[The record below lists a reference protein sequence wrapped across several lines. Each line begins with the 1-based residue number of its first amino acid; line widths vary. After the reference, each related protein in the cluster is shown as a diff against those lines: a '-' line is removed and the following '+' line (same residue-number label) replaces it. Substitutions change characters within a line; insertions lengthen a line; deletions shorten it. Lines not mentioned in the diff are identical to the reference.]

1 MRSELRGR
9 SETARSAARG
19 EASAPRRFG
28 SRAVLVALLVA
39 QPALQ
44 AATASDKLPAL
55 GAPIGATSVSGL
67 SSGAYMAGQ
76 IQLAHAKDIV
86 GAGLVAGGPFACAE
100 SAAGRLVPYWPTAVA
115 QNAQKALHG
124 CMLVD
129 WGTPDPAE
137 LADRAKELASAGE
150 IDSLADLAAD
160 KIYLYS
166 GNADRTVTR
175 PVVEAA
181 KALYRELGV
190 PEKNIALVEGEG
202 GHGFL
207 TEEAGEACALTD
219 KPYVNDCD
227 YDQAK
232 AILQWIYGPLAA
244 PLAASGGRFIIFDQS
259 AYADP
264 GDGLADEG
272 VVYVPQAC
280 ADAPGCRVHV
290 VLHGCEQA
298 RETVGDALIKQSG
311 FAELAD
317 TNRLIVLFPQI
328 SASSLVN
335 PQGCWDWWGY
345 TGLDYLGKDAP
356 QIKAIWSM
364 VERLA
369 ERP

>member
-28 SRAVLVALLVA
+28 SRAALVALLVA

-44 AATASDKLPAL
+44 VATASDKLPAL

-76 IQLAHAKDIV
+76 IQLAHAKDVV

-129 WGTPDPAE
+129 WGTPDPVE

-150 IDSLADLAAD
+150 IDSLADLAGD

-166 GNADRTVTR
+166 GNADHTVTR

-207 TEEAGEACALTD
+207 TEAAGEACALTD

-244 PLAASGGRFIIFDQS
+244 PSAASGGRFIIFDQS

-264 GDGLADEG
+264 GDGLALHRHAPRAFGQPARAFARRRVVHRVVLVGLGLVVQRELDVLDGSVLGLVGLALDEARYLLKATTLHGNLPEPLRLAHLIAGG
-272 VVYVPQAC
+272 VV
-280 ADAPGCRVHV
+280 
-290 VLHGCEQA
+290 
-298 RETVGDALIKQSG
+298 
-311 FAELAD
+311 
-317 TNRLIVLFPQI
+317 
-328 SASSLVN
+328 
-335 PQGCWDWWGY
+335 
-345 TGLDYLGKDAP
+345 TGKSRGRA
-356 QIKAIWSM
+356 
-364 VERLA
+364 
-369 ERP
+369 

>member
-1 MRSELRGR
+1 M
-9 SETARSAARG
+9 
-19 EASAPRRFG
+19 
-28 SRAVLVALLVA
+28 ALLVA
-39 QPALQ
+39 VQSNPSS
-44 AATASDKLPAL
+44 ASEKLPAL
-55 GAPIGATSVSGL
+55 SAPIGATSVSGL

-76 IQLAHAKDIV
+76 IQLAHSKDIV

-100 SAAGRLVPYWPTAVA
+100 SAAGRLVPYWPTAVV

-129 WGTPDPAE
+129 WGTPDPVA
-137 LADRAKELASAGE
+137 LADRAKELASSGA

-166 GNADRTVTR
+166 GSADRTVTR

-181 KALYRELGV
+181 KGLYRELGV
-190 PEKNIALVEGEG
+190 PDANIALVEGEG

-207 TEEAGEACALTD
+207 TEDEGEACALTD

-232 AILQWIYGPLAA
+232 AILEWIYGPLAA
-244 PLAASGGRFIIFDQS
+244 PAATPSGRFLTFDQS
-259 AYADP
+259 AYANP

-272 VVYVPQAC
+272 VLYVPQVCEGAF
-280 ADAPGCRVHV
+280 GCRVHV
-290 VLHGCEQA
+290 MLHGCEQA

-317 TNRLIVLFPQI
+317 TNRLIVLFPQV
-328 SASSLVN
+328 SAGLVN
-335 PQGCWDWWGY
+335 QQGCWDWWGY

>member
-1 MRSELRGR
+1 MACRIRRHKRRETIFRTALLGLLAALGVIAPPAEA
-9 SETARSAARG
+9 SET
-19 EASAPRRFG
+19 
-28 SRAVLVALLVA
+28 
-39 QPALQ
+39 
-44 AATASDKLPAL
+44 LPPL
-55 GAPIGATSVSGL
+55 GAPIGATSISGL

-100 SAAGRLVPYWPTAVA
+100 SAAGRLVPYWPTAVV

-129 WGTPDPAE
+129 WGTPDPVA
-137 LADRAKELASAGE
+137 LADRAKELASSGA

-166 GNADRTVTR
+166 GNADRTVMR

-190 PEKNIALVEGEG
+190 PQANIALVEGEG

-207 TEEAGEACALTD
+207 TEAAGEACALTD

-244 PLAASGGRFIIFDQS
+244 PSAAPGGRFISFDQS
-259 AYADP
+259 AFADP

-272 VVYVPQAC
+272 VLYVPQAC
-280 ADAPGCRVHV
+280 ADASGCRVHV

-328 SASSLVN
+328 AASSLVN

>member
-28 SRAVLVALLVA
+28 SRAALVALLVA
-39 QPALQ
+39 QPALP
-44 AATASDKLPAL
+44 AAAASDKLPAL

-76 IQLAHAKDIV
+76 IQLAHAKDVV

-100 SAAGRLVPYWPTAVA
+100 SAAGRLVPYWPTAMV

-129 WGTPDPAE
+129 WGTPDPVE

-166 GNADRTVTR
+166 GNEDRTVMR

-207 TEEAGEACALTD
+207 TEAAGEACALTD

-232 AILQWIYGPLAA
+232 AILRVDLRPACRALELRRVGASSFSTNPLTPIPATGSPTRAWSMCRRLARTLLAA
-244 PLAASGGRFIIFDQS
+244 ACMSCSMAASRRGRLS
-259 AYADP
+259 AT
-264 GDGLADEG
+264 L
-272 VVYVPQAC
+272 
-280 ADAPGCRVHV
+280 
-290 VLHGCEQA
+290 
-298 RETVGDALIKQSG
+298 
-311 FAELAD
+311 
-317 TNRLIVLFPQI
+317 
-328 SASSLVN
+328 
-335 PQGCWDWWGY
+335 
-345 TGLDYLGKDAP
+345 
-356 QIKAIWSM
+356 
-364 VERLA
+364 
-369 ERP
+369 

>member
-1 MRSELRGR
+1 MR
-9 SETARSAARG
+9 SETARGAARG
-19 EASAPRRFG
+19 EKLPSLRGVFRAALTALLLLAGPAHHTRASETLPPLSAPI
-28 SRAVLVALLVA
+28 A
-39 QPALQ
+39 
-44 AATASDKLPAL
+44 
-55 GAPIGATSVSGL
+55 ATSVSGL

-100 SAAGRLVPYWPTAVA
+100 SAAGRLVPYWPTAMV
-115 QNAQKALHG
+115 QNAQNALHG

-129 WGTPDPAE
+129 WGTPDPVA
-137 LADRAKELASAGE
+137 LADRAKELASTGA
-150 IDSLADLAAD
+150 IDSLTDLAAD

-181 KALYRELGV
+181 KGLYRELGV
-190 PEKNIALVEGEG
+190 PEQNIALVEGEG

-207 TEEAGEACALTD
+207 TEDEGEACALTD

-232 AILQWIYGPLAA
+232 AILEWRHGPLAA
-244 PLAASGGRFIIFDQS
+244 PAAAPSGRIIIFDQS
-259 AYADP
+259 AYANS

-272 VVYVPQAC
+272 VLYVPPAC
-280 ADAPGCRVHV
+280 AEASGCRVHV
-290 VLHGCEQA
+290 MLHGCEQS

-317 TNRLIVLFPQI
+317 TDRLIVLFPQV
-328 SASSLVN
+328 SASLVN
-335 PQGCWDWWGY
+335 QQGCWDWWGY

-369 ERP
+369 ARP

>member
-1 MRSELRGR
+1 MRSELRRR
-9 SETARSAARG
+9 SKTARGAARG
-19 EASAPRRFG
+19 AERAPRRFS
-28 SRAVLVALLVA
+28 SRTALTALLVTV
-39 QPALQ
+39 
-44 AATASDKLPAL
+44 TASHAPAASETLPAL
-55 GAPIGATSVSGL
+55 GAPIAATSVSGL

-100 SAAGRLVPYWPTAVA
+100 SAAGRLVPYWPTAMV
-115 QNAQKALHG
+115 QNAEKALHG

-129 WGTPDPAE
+129 WGTPDPVE
-137 LADRAKELASAGE
+137 LADRAKELAGAGE
-150 IDSLADLAAD
+150 IDSVADLTAD

-166 GNADRTVTR
+166 GNEDRTVMR

-190 PEKNIALVEGEG
+190 PENNIALVEGEG

-207 TEEAGEACALTD
+207 TQAVGEACALTD
-219 KPYVNDCD
+219 KPYVNDCN

-232 AILQWIYGPLAA
+232 AILEWIYGPLAA
-244 PLAASGGRFIIFDQS
+244 PTPAPNGRFITFDQS
-259 AYADP
+259 AYGDP
-264 GDGLADEG
+264 GNGLADEG

-280 ADAPGCRVHV
+280 ADPSGCRVHV

-298 RETVGDALIKQSG
+298 RERVGDALIKQSG

-317 TNRLIVLFPQI
+317 TNRLIVLFPQTA
-328 SASSLVN
+328 ASSLVN

-345 TGLDYLGKDAP
+345 TGLDYLSKDAP